1 MAEQRPSMLYVQ
13 QTGAPQEQA
22 QPQQQTEPQNPSW
35 LQQGVEQFIRPAWTV
50 LCFLVF
56 CGFSYFLGWHMR
68 GWHFSAYYEAPTV
81 DLMGAKTAYH
91 APVITTPPDDI
102 SQAKPEES
110 R

>member
-1 MAEQRPSMLYVQ
+1 MVSER
-13 QTGAPQEQA
+13 QTWNLSESNKQKPDGEESTLAPA
-22 QPQQQTEPQNPSW
+22 QPAGIRH
-35 LQQGVEQFIRPAWTV
+35 GVENMIRIAWTMT
-50 LCFLVF
+50 CFVVF
-56 CGFSYFLGWHMR
+56 CGFSFFLGWHLR

-102 SQAKPEES
+102 SQAKPEGS